1 MNKGKYAF
9 WLIPSG
15 EAYNLLK
22 ETIRHYSEMY
32 STPHFEPHITLI
44 SSLQGSV
51 SGLRQKASQLAKI
64 IGTLELRLM
73 KPAHS
78 TSYFRC
84 IFLNVARAPAIVRAH
99 AAASDLFQA
108 SPHTEYE
115 PHLSLVYGNLPAVDR
130 ERIVAEIGNT
140 LCGLVTVKQMSLYQ
154 ASSDSPP
161 DTWEQVCSCCLQ
173 EEQQDK

>member
-1 MNKGKYAF
+1 MNNAKYAF
-9 WLIPSG
+9 WLVPSG

-22 ETIRHYSEMY
+22 ETIRRYSAMY
-32 STPHFEPHITLI
+32 STQLFEPHITLI
-44 SSLQGSV
+44 SSLQGSLP
-51 SGLRQKASQLAKI
+51 GLRQMASQLAKI

-78 TSYFRC
+78 ASYFRC
-84 IFLNVARAPAIVRAH
+84 VFLDVARDPAIIRAR
-99 AAASDLFQA
+99 AAASDLFPA

-130 ERIVAEIGNT
+130 ERIVAEIGDT
-140 LCGLVTVKQMSLYQ
+140 LCGPVTVKQMSLYQ

-161 DTWEQVCSCCLQ
+161 DTWEQICSCCLH

>member
-9 WLIPSG
+9 WLVPSG

-22 ETIRHYSEMY
+22 ETIRRYSEIY
-32 STPHFEPHITLI
+32 STPLFEPHFTLI
-44 SSLQGSV
+44 SSLQGPV
-51 SGLRQKASQLAKI
+51 PGLRQKASQLAII
-64 IGTLELRLM
+64 IGRLELRLE

-84 IFLNVARAPAIVRAH
+84 VFLNVARDPAIVRAH
-99 AAASDLFQA
+99 ALASDLFDV
-108 SPHTEYE
+108 SPHAEYR
-115 PHLSLVYGNLPAVDR
+115 PHLSLVYGNLPKIDR
-130 ERIVAEIGNT
+130 ERIVAEIGDQ
-140 LCGLVTVKQMSLYQ
+140 LCGPFTVKQMSLYQ

-161 DTWEQVCSCCLQ
+161 GTWEQICSCCLH

>member
-9 WLIPSG
+9 WLVPSG
-15 EAYNLLK
+15 EEYNLLK

-32 STPHFEPHITLI
+32 STPLFEPHITLI

-51 SGLRQKASQLAKI
+51 RGLRQKASQLARN
-64 IGTLELRLM
+64 IGRLELRLE

-84 IFLNVARAPAIVRAH
+84 VFLDVARAPAIVRAH
-99 AAASDLFQA
+99 AVASDLFDV
-108 SPHTEYE
+108 SPHTEYK
-115 PHLSLVYGNLPAVDR
+115 PHLSLVYGNLPIIDR
-130 ERIVAEIGNT
+130 GRIVSEIGDK
-140 LCGLVTVKQMSLYQ
+140 LCGPVTVKQMSFYQ

-161 DTWEQVCSCCLQ
+161 DTWEQICSCYLH
-173 EEQQDK
+173 E

>member
-1 MNKGKYAF
+1 MNKQKYAF
-9 WLIPSG
+9 WLVPSG

-32 STPHFEPHITLI
+32 STPLFEPHITLI
-44 SSLQGSV
+44 SSLHGSV
-51 SGLRQKASQLAKI
+51 SGLRQKALQLVRT
-64 IGTLELRLM
+64 IGRLELRLE

-84 IFLNVARAPAIVRAH
+84 VFLYVVPEPAIVRAH
-99 AAASDLFQA
+99 AAATGLFPV
-108 SPHTEYE
+108 SPHTEYN

-130 ERIVAEIGNT
+130 ERIVAEIGDT
-140 LCGLVTVKQMSLYQ
+140 LCGQVTVKQMSLYQ
-154 ASSDSPP
+154 ASSDSTP
-161 DTWEQVCSCCLQ
+161 DTWEQICFCRLY

>member
-1 MNKGKYAF
+1 MNKGKYAL
-9 WLIPSG
+9 WLVPSG

-32 STPHFEPHITLI
+32 STPLFEPHITLI

-51 SGLRQKASQLAKI
+51 SGLRQIASQLAKI

-84 IFLNVARAPAIVRAH
+84 VFLDVALDPAIVRAH
-99 AAASDLFQA
+99 AAASDLFPV
-108 SPHTEYE
+108 SLHTEYR
-115 PHLSLVYGNLPAVDR
+115 PHLSLVYGNLPAIDR
-130 ERIVAEIGNT
+130 ERIVAEIGDQ
-140 LCGLVTVKQMSLYQ
+140 LCGPVTVMQMSLYQ

-161 DTWEQVCSCCLQ
+161 DTWEQICSYCLH
-173 EEQQDK
+173 EGQQDK

>member
-9 WLIPSG
+9 WLVPSG

-22 ETIRHYSEMY
+22 ETIRRYSEIY
-32 STPHFEPHITLI
+32 STPLFEPHITLI

-51 SGLRQKASQLAKI
+51 SGLRQKASQLARA
-64 IGTLELRLM
+64 IGRLELQLE

-78 TSYFRC
+78 ASYFRC
-84 IFLNVARAPAIVRAH
+84 VFLDVAREPSIVRAH
-99 AAASDLFQA
+99 AAASDLFPV
-108 SPHTEYE
+108 SLHTEYE

-130 ERIVAEIGNT
+130 ERIVAEIGDT
-140 LCGLVTVKQMSLYQ
+140 LCSPVTVKQMSLYQ
-154 ASSDSPP
+154 ASSDSTP
-161 DTWEQVCSCCLQ
+161 DTWEQTYSCCLH

>member
-22 ETIRHYSEMY
+22 ETIHHYSEMY
-32 STPHFEPHITLI
+32 STPPFEPHITLI
-44 SSLQGSV
+44 SSLQGSLA
-51 SGLRQKASQLAKI
+51 GLRQMASQLAKI
-64 IGTLELRLM
+64 IGTLELRLE

-84 IFLNVARAPAIVRAH
+84 VFLSVARDPAIVRAN
-99 AAASDLFQA
+99 AVASDLFDL
-108 SPHTEYE
+108 SPNAEYR
-115 PHLSLVYGNLPAVDR
+115 PHLSLVYGNLPKIDR
-130 ERIVAEIGNT
+130 ERIVAEIGDKF
-140 LCGLVTVKQMSLYQ
+140 CGPVTVKQMSFYQ
-154 ASSDSPP
+154 ASSDLPP
-161 DTWEQVCSCCLQ
+161 DTWEQICSCCLH